1 MKSGFPELSWER
13 ICLQYRRPQ
22 FDSWAGKIHWR
33 QKWLHTAVFWP
44 GKFHRLYTPWVA
56 KSWTWL
62 SDFHFTFTYTWKKLQ
77 DQAISSVQS
86 LSCVRL
92 FATPWITARKASLS
106 ITNSWSSPKLMSI
119 KLLMPSSH
127 LILCCPLLL
136 LPSIFPSLRVLSSE
150 SLLYIRWPSIGAS
163 ASASVL
169 PMNIQNWFPLRLTG
183 LISLLFKGLSKDFS
197 STTVQKH

>member
-1 MKSGFPELSWER
+1 MKKFKITQCLDFKLNIHMKSGFPELSWER

-106 ITNSWSSPKLMSI
+106 ITNSIESV
-119 KLLMPSSH
+119 MPSSH
-127 LILCCPLLL
+127 LILCCPFLLRPPIP
-136 LPSIFPSLRVLSSE
+136 PSIRVSSNESTLRM
-150 SLLYIRWPSIGAS
+150 RWP
-163 ASASVL
+163 
-169 PMNIQNWFPLRLTG
+169 
-183 LISLLFKGLSKDFS
+183 KY
-197 STTVQKH
+197 